1 MRSAMRNSKLER
13 PRTPAGRRPMRA
25 ALKVLSGDAATRHG
39 ADAAAQISELEGALA
54 MASKAV
60 KDARTANARLR
71 EAIEILPQG
80 IVFLDSEGRYVLW
93 NEQYAEIYHRSADL
107 FKVGVR
113 LADTLRVG
121 VMRGDYPAAKGREEE
136 WIAER
141 LKKLTSP
148 SERHEQWLSDGRCIL
163 IEERRT
169 GDGGIVGLRVDITE
183 LKERE
188 ASFRLLF
195 EANPVPMYVVAQSGK
210 TILSANAAARN
221 HYGYP
226 GTDMIGR
233 PVHGLHLED
242 DYTRLDELY
251 SPAPGIL
258 ADHVWTHLKRDGTRI
273 EVAIFSQAIVHER
286 APAVLVAA
294 VDITERRRAEAQVAY
309 LAHHDPLTGLVNR
322 TRHLEHAE
330 EMLAKAKRDGGM
342 GASLCVGLDN
352 FKSVNETMGP
362 AAGDLLLQVV
372 AQRITNTLR
381 QGSMA
386 ARLGGDEFG
395 VIMSDVTDLD
405 EVSTV
410 ARRLIE
416 VISGPY
422 KIQGQP
428 VTIGASIGIAVAPGD
443 GEEAGKLL
451 KNANLALSQ
460 VKLRGKGAFRYF
472 EAEMNARAQERRN
485 LERDLRAAIETD
497 GLDVHYQPLIS
508 LANGRIVAAEALVR
522 WSHAERGFISPAE
535 FIPIA
540 EQAGLIWALGDFVL
554 NRACRDATNWPEDMR
569 VAVNLSPM
577 QFRCG
582 NVRDMVEHALS
593 ATGLDPNRLELEITE
608 SLFLDRSN
616 VVLDTLAELRKLGAR
631 IAMDDFGTGYSSLG
645 YLCSFP
651 FDKIKID
658 RSFVQGIS
666 GNVEQQAVV
675 RAIVG
680 LGETLGKT
688 VTAEGIETSD
698 ELACLRNIGCE
709 QGQGF
714 LFSKALPQ
722 KDILSFANKRRPR
735 QPARNGRTAAA
746 VLDS

>member
-1 MRSAMRNSKLER
+1 MR
-13 PRTPAGRRPMRA
+13 RTPAGRRPLRA
-25 ALKVLSGDAATRHG
+25 ALKVLTGAAATRHG
-39 ADAAAQISELEGALA
+39 ADAASHISELEAALD
-54 MASKAV
+54 MARTATNE
-60 KDARTANARLR
+60 ARTANARLR

-80 IVFLDSEGRYVLW
+80 IVFLDAEGRYVLW
-93 NEQYAEIYHRSADL
+93 NEQYAKIYHRTADL

-136 WIAER
+136 WISER
-141 LKKLTSP
+141 LQKMTSP
-148 SERHEQWLSDGRCIL
+148 KERHEQWLSDGRCIL

-169 GDGGIVGLRVDITE
+169 NDGGIIGLRVDITE

-195 EANPVPMYVVAQSGK
+195 EANPVPMYVVSQNGK
-210 TILSANAAARN
+210 TILSANAAARD

-233 PVHGLHLED
+233 PVHCLHVEQD
-242 DYTRLDELY
+242 HERLDALY

-258 ADHVWTHLKRDGTRI
+258 ADHVWTHLKRDGSNI

-309 LAHHDPLTGLVNR
+309 LAHHDPLTGLANR
-322 TRHLEHAE
+322 AHHLEHAE
-330 EMLAKAKRDGGM
+330 EMLASIKEKDGI
-342 GASLCVGLDN
+342 GASLCIGLDN
-352 FKSVNETMGP
+352 FKSINETMGP
-362 AAGDLLLQVV
+362 AAGDLLLQAVSR
-372 AQRITNTLR
+372 RIGKTLR

-395 VIMSDVTDLD
+395 IIMSDITEPD
-405 EVSTV
+405 EAGAV
-410 ARRLIE
+410 AKRLIE
-416 VISGPY
+416 VISAPY
-422 KIQGQP
+422 KIQGQQ
-428 VTIGASIGIAVAPGD
+428 VTIGASVGIAIAPGD

-451 KNANLALSQ
+451 KNADLALSQ
-460 VKLRGKGAFRYF
+460 VKLRGKGSFRFF
-472 EAEMNARAQERRN
+472 EAEMNARAQERRR
-485 LERDLRAAIETD
+485 LEQDLRDAIEAKR
-497 GLDVHYQPLIS
+497 LDVHYQPLVS
-508 LANGRIVAAEALVR
+508 LATGRIVAAEALVR
-522 WSHAERGFISPAE
+522 WPHKERGFISPAE

-540 EQAGLIWALGDFVL
+540 EEAGLIWALGEFVL
-554 NRACRDATNWPEDMR
+554 SRACRDAVVWPESVR

-582 NVRDMVEHALS
+582 NVHDVVEAALKAS
-593 ATGLDPNRLELEITE
+593 GLAPDRLELEITE

-616 VVLDTLAELRKLGAR
+616 HVLDTLADLRKLGTR

-658 RSFVQGIS
+658 RSFVKGIS
-666 GNVEQQAVV
+666 ENVEQQAVV

-680 LGETLGKT
+680 LGQTLGKT
-688 VTAEGIETSD
+688 ITAEGIETAE
-698 ELACLRNIGCE
+698 ELACLRSIGCE

-714 LFSKALPQ
+714 LFSKARAQDALLPF
-722 KDILSFANKRRPR
+722 LSKRKPKRV
-735 QPARNGRTAAA
+735 A
-746 VLDS
+746 

>member
-1 MRSAMRNSKLER
+1 MGTAMTGRKLNAR
-13 PRTPAGRRPMRA
+13 RTPAGRRPLRA
-25 ALKVLSGDAATRHG
+25 ALKVLSGATATRHG
-39 ADAAAQISELEGALA
+39 ADAAAQISELEAALD
-54 MASKAV
+54 MARRATSE
-60 KDARTANARLR
+60 ARTANARLR

-80 IVFLDSEGRYVLW
+80 IVFLDAEGRYVLW
-93 NEQYAEIYHRSADL
+93 NEQYSQIYHRSADL
-107 FKVGVR
+107 FKVGAR

-121 VMRGDYPAAKGREEE
+121 VMRGDYPAAKGYEEE
-136 WIAER
+136 WIKER
-141 LKKLTSP
+141 LQKLTSP
-148 SERHEQWLSDGRCIL
+148 RDRHEQWLSDGRCIL

-169 GDGGIVGLRVDITE
+169 NDGGIIGLRVDITE

-195 EANPVPMYVVAQSGK
+195 EANPVPMYVVSQNGK
-210 TILSANAAARN
+210 TILSANAAARD

-226 GTDMIGR
+226 GSDMIGR
-233 PVHGLHLED
+233 PVHCLHLSD
-242 DYTRLDELY
+242 DHARLDELY

-258 ADHVWTHLKRDGTRI
+258 ADHIWTHLKRDGSNI

-309 LAHHDPLTGLVNR
+309 LAHHDPLTGLSNR
-322 TRHLEHAE
+322 ARHLEHAE
-330 EMLAKAKRDGGM
+330 EMLVAAKAGGTI

-352 FKSVNETMGP
+352 FKSINETMGP
-362 AAGDLLLQVV
+362 AAGDLLLQAVSR
-372 AQRITNTLR
+372 RITKTLR
-381 QGSMA
+381 NGCQA

-395 VIMSDVTDLD
+395 IIMSDVAEPE
-405 EVSTV
+405 EVSFV
-410 ARRLIE
+410 AKRLIE
-416 VISGPY
+416 VISAPY
-422 KIQGQP
+422 KIQSQQ
-428 VTIGASIGIAVAPGD
+428 VTIGASIGIAIAPSD

-460 VKLRGKGAFRYF
+460 VKLRGKGSYRYF
-472 EAEMNARAQERRN
+472 EAEMNARAQERRS
-485 LERDLRAAIETD
+485 LESDLRAAIETG
-497 GLDVHYQPLIS
+497 GLDVHYQPLVS

-522 WSHAERGFISPAE
+522 WPHKERGFISPAE

-540 EQAGLIWALGDFVL
+540 EEAGLIWALGDFVL
-554 NRACRDATNWPEDMR
+554 NRACHDAVAWPESVR

-582 NVRDMVEHALS
+582 NVRDMVEAALTS
-593 ATGLDPNRLELEITE
+593 TGLAADRLELEITE

-616 VVLDTLAELRKLGAR
+616 LVLDTLADLRKLGAR

-658 RSFVQGIS
+658 RSFVQGIA

-680 LGETLGKT
+680 LGQTLGKT
-688 VTAEGIETSD
+688 ITAEGIETAE
-698 ELACLRNIGCE
+698 ELACLRSIGCD

-714 LFSKALPQ
+714 LFSKARSQDTLLPF
-722 KDILSFANKRRPR
+722 LTKRKPKRV
-735 QPARNGRTAAA
+735 A
-746 VLDS
+746 

>member
-1 MRSAMRNSKLER
+1 MGASMKRRKSDSR
-13 PRTPAGRRPMRA
+13 RTVTGRRPLRA
-25 ALKVLSGDAATRHG
+25 ALKVLSGDAAARHG
-39 ADAAAQISELEGALA
+39 ADAAAQISELEAALE
-54 MASKAV
+54 MARTAIE
-60 KDARTANARLR
+60 DARTANARLR

-93 NEQYAEIYHRSADL
+93 NEQYSKIYHRSADL

-121 VMRGDYPAAKGREEE
+121 VMRGDYPSANGREEE

-141 LKKLTSP
+141 LQKLTSP
-148 SERHEQWLSDGRCIL
+148 RERHEQWLADGRCIL

-169 GDGGIVGLRVDITE
+169 SDGGIIGLRVDITE

-195 EANPVPMYVVAQSGK
+195 EANPVPMYVVSQTGK

-233 PVHGLHLED
+233 PVQCLHLGED
-242 DYTRLDELY
+242 SGRLDQLY
-251 SPAPGIL
+251 SSAPGIL
-258 ADHVWTHLKRDGTRI
+258 ADHVWTHLKRDGTNI

-286 APAVLVAA
+286 TPAVLVAA

-309 LAHHDPLTGLVNR
+309 LAHHDPLTGLANR
-322 TRHLEHAE
+322 ARHLEHAE
-330 EMLAKAKRDGGM
+330 EMLTAIKESGGI

-362 AAGDLLLQVV
+362 AAGDLLLQAVSRRV
-372 AQRITNTLR
+372 AKTLR
-381 QGSMA
+381 QGSKA

-395 VIMSDVTDLD
+395 IIMPDVAEPE
-405 EVSTV
+405 EVSVV

-416 VISGPY
+416 VISAPY
-422 KIQGQP
+422 KIQGQQ
-428 VTIGASIGIAVAPGD
+428 VTIGASIGIAIAPSD
-443 GEEAGKLL
+443 GAEAGHLL

-472 EAEMNARAQERRN
+472 EEEMNARAQERRS
-485 LERDLRAAIETD
+485 LESDLRAALETG
-497 GLDVHYQPLIS
+497 GLDVHYQPLVS
-508 LANGRIVAAEALVR
+508 LSTGRIVAAEALVR
-522 WSHAERGFISPAE
+522 WTDHRRGYVSPAE

-540 EQAGLIWALGDFVL
+540 EEAGLIWALGDFVL
-554 NRACRDATNWPEDMR
+554 TRACRDATSWPEDVR

-582 NVRDMVEHALS
+582 NVRDMVKAALT
-593 ATGLDPNRLELEITE
+593 ATGLAPGRLELEITE

-616 VVLDTLAELRKLGAR
+616 HVLDALAELRKLGTR

-658 RSFVQGIS
+658 RSFVEGIS
-666 GNVEQQAVV
+666 GNVEKQAVV

-688 VTAEGIETSD
+688 ITAEGIETAD
-698 ELACLRNIGCE
+698 ELACLRSIGCE

-714 LFSKALPQ
+714 LFSKARAQDALLPF
-722 KDILSFANKRRPR
+722 LTKRKPKRV
-735 QPARNGRTAAA
+735 A
-746 VLDS
+746 

>member
-1 MRSAMRNSKLER
+1 MKRRNVEKRL
-13 PRTPAGRRPMRA
+13 TPAGRRPMRA
-25 ALKVLSGDAATRHG
+25 ALKVLRGDVATRHG
-39 ADAAAQISELEGALA
+39 ADAAAQISELEAALK
-54 MASKAV
+54 MARTAV
-60 KDARTANARLR
+60 EGARTANARLR

-93 NEQYAEIYHRSADL
+93 NEQYAQIYHRSADL
-107 FKVGVR
+107 FKVGAR

-121 VMRGDYPAAKGREEE
+121 VMRGDYPAAKGHEEE

-141 LKKLTSP
+141 LEKLKTP

-163 IEERRT
+163 IEERHT
-169 GDGGIVGLRVDITE
+169 SDGGVIGLRVDITE

-188 ASFRLLF
+188 TSFRLLF

-210 TILSANAAARN
+210 AILSANAAARN
-221 HYGYP
+221 HYGYA
-226 GTDMIGR
+226 GTELIGR
-233 PVHGLHLED
+233 PAHCLHLGD
-242 DYTRLDELY
+242 DHDRLEELY

-258 ADHVWTHLKRDGTRI
+258 ADHVWTHLKRDGSKI

-309 LAHHDPLTGLVNR
+309 LAHHDALTGLANR
-322 TRHLEHAE
+322 ARHLEQAE
-330 EMLAKAKRDGGM
+330 EMLAAIRVGSGA

-352 FKSVNETMGP
+352 FKSVNETLGP
-362 AAGDLLLQVV
+362 AAGDLLLQAV
-372 AQRITNTLR
+372 ARRITQSLR
-381 QGSMA
+381 QGCVA

-395 VIMSDVTDLD
+395 IIIPDASDL
-405 EVSTV
+405 EEISAV
-410 ARRLIE
+410 ARRLID
-416 VISGPY
+416 VIGSPF
-422 KIQGQP
+422 KIQGQKIN
-428 VTIGASIGIAVAPGD
+428 IGASIGIAVAPGD

-472 EAEMNARAQERRN
+472 EPEMNARAQERRR
-485 LERDLRAAIETD
+485 LEWDLRAAIE
-497 GLDVHYQPLIS
+497 GNALDVHYQPLVS
-508 LANGRIVAAEALVR
+508 LSNGRVVAAEALVR
-522 WSHAERGFISPAE
+522 WTHPERGYVSPAE

-540 EQAGLIWALGDFVL
+540 EEAGLIWALGDFVL
-554 NRACRDATNWPEDMR
+554 RRACRDATVWPSSMR

-582 NVRDMVEHALS
+582 NVRDMVSDALAS
-593 ATGLDPNRLELEITE
+593 TGLEPNRLELEITE

-616 VVLDTLAELRKLGAR
+616 LVLDTLADLRKLGAR

-658 RSFVQGIS
+658 RSFVNGIAD
-666 GNVEQQAVV
+666 NVERQAVV

-688 VTAEGIETSD
+688 ITAEGIETEQ
-698 ELACLRNIGCE
+698 ELACLRAIGCE

-714 LFSKALPQ
+714 LFSKARPQEALLPF
-722 KDILSFANKRRPR
+722 LTKRKPKRV
-735 QPARNGRTAAA
+735 A
-746 VLDS
+746 

>member
-1 MRSAMRNSKLER
+1 MSTAIKGRKSTARH
-13 PRTPAGRRPMRA
+13 TPAGRRPLRA
-25 ALKVLSGDAATRHG
+25 ALKVLSGAVATRHG
-39 ADAAAQISELEGALA
+39 ADAAAQISELEAALD
-54 MASKAV
+54 MARTATN
-60 KDARTANARLR
+60 DARTANARLR

-93 NEQYAEIYHRSADL
+93 NEHYSKIYHRSADL
-107 FKVGVR
+107 FKVGAR

-136 WIAER
+136 WIKER
-141 LKKLTSP
+141 LQKLTSP
-148 SERHEQWLSDGRCIL
+148 RERHEQWLSDGRCIL

-169 GDGGIVGLRVDITE
+169 NDGGIIGLRVDITE

-195 EANPVPMYVVAQSGK
+195 EANPVPMYVVSQNGK
-210 TILSANAAARN
+210 TVLSANAAARD

-226 GTDMIGR
+226 GTDLIGR
-233 PVHGLHLED
+233 PVHCLHLEQD
-242 DYTRLDELY
+242 HDRLDELY

-258 ADHVWTHLKRDGTRI
+258 ADHVWSHLKRDGSNI

-309 LAHHDPLTGLVNR
+309 LAHHDPLTGLANR
-322 TRHLEHAE
+322 ARHLEQAG
-330 EMLAKAKRDGGM
+330 EMLTAIKENGGL
-342 GASLCVGLDN
+342 GASLCIGLDN
-352 FKSVNETMGP
+352 FKSINETMGP
-362 AAGDLLLQVV
+362 AAGDLLLQAVSR
-372 AQRITNTLR
+372 RITKTLR
-381 QGSMA
+381 QGSIP

-395 VIMSDVTDLD
+395 IIMSDIA
-405 EVSTV
+405 EPEEASTV
-410 ARRLIE
+410 AKRLIE
-416 VISGPY
+416 VISAPY
-422 KIQGQP
+422 KIQSQQI
-428 VTIGASIGIAVAPGD
+428 TIGASIGIAIAPGD

-451 KNANLALSQ
+451 KNADLALSQ
-460 VKLRGKGAFRYF
+460 VKLRGKGSFRFF
-472 EAEMNARAQERRN
+472 EAEMNARAQERRR
-485 LERDLRAAIETD
+485 LEQDLRDAIENN

-508 LANGRIVAAEALVR
+508 LATGRIVAAEALVR
-522 WSHAERGFISPAE
+522 WPHKERGFISPVE

-540 EQAGLIWALGDFVL
+540 EEAGLIWALGDFVL
-554 NRACRDATNWPEDMR
+554 NRACRDAVAWPDSVR

-582 NVRDMVEHALS
+582 NVRDMVEAALAGS
-593 ATGLDPNRLELEITE
+593 GLAPDRLELEITE

-616 VVLDTLAELRKLGAR
+616 LVLDTLADLRKLGTR

-658 RSFVQGIS
+658 RSFVQGIA

-680 LGETLGKT
+680 LGQTLGKT
-688 VTAEGIETSD
+688 ITAEGIETAE
-698 ELACLRNIGCE
+698 ELACLRSIGCE

-714 LFSKALPQ
+714 LFSKARTQDALLPF
-722 KDILSFANKRRPR
+722 LTKRKPKRV
-735 QPARNGRTAAA
+735 A
-746 VLDS
+746 

>member
-1 MRSAMRNSKLER
+1 MRRKMTKRSAVVRR
-13 PRTPAGRRPMRA
+13 GPGGRRPLRA

-39 ADAAAQISELEGALA
+39 ADAAAQISELEAALQMARTA
-54 MASKAV
+54 MEE
-60 KDARTANARLR
+60 ARTANARLR
-71 EAIEILPQG
+71 DAIEILPQG
-80 IVFLDSEGRYVLW
+80 IVFLDADGRYVLW
-93 NEQYAEIYHRSADL
+93 NEQYARIYRRSADL

-121 VMRGDYPAAKGREEE
+121 VMRGDYPAAAGREEE

-141 LKKLTSP
+141 LEKMMTP
-148 SERHEQWLSDGRCIL
+148 GERHEQWLSDGRCIL
-163 IEERRT
+163 IDERRT
-169 GDGGIVGLRVDITE
+169 RDGGVIGLRVDITE

-195 EANPVPMYVVAQSGK
+195 EANPVPMYVVAQAGK
-210 TILSANAAARN
+210 VILSANAAARE

-226 GTDMIGR
+226 GTDLIGR
-233 PVHGLHLED
+233 PVHCLHLAED
-242 DYTRLDELY
+242 HGRLDTLY
-251 SPAPGIL
+251 SPAPGLL
-258 ADHVWTHLKRDGTRI
+258 ADHVWAHLKRDGTAI
-273 EVAIFSQAIVHER
+273 EVAVFSQAIVHER
-286 APAVLVAA
+286 TPAVLVAA

-309 LAHHDPLTGLVNR
+309 LAHHDPLTGLANR
-322 TRHLEHAE
+322 ARHLDQAA
-330 EMLAKAKRDGGM
+330 EMLADMTRGESRG

-362 AAGDLLLQVV
+362 AAGDLLLQAV
-372 AQRITNTLR
+372 ARRIVNTLR

-386 ARLGGDEFG
+386 ARVGGDEFG
-395 VIMSDVTDLD
+395 ILLPDIVEPE
-405 EVSTV
+405 EVSAV
-410 ARRLIE
+410 ARRLLEAI
-416 VISGPY
+416 GAPFM
-422 KIQGQP
+422 IQGQP

-443 GEEAGKLL
+443 GDEAGKLL

-472 EAEMNARAQERRN
+472 EPEMNARAQERRR
-485 LERDLRAAIETD
+485 LEQDLRAAIE
-497 GLDVHYQPLIS
+497 GGSLEVHYQPLVS
-508 LANGRIVAAEALVR
+508 LTTGRIVAAEALVR
-522 WSHAERGFISPAE
+522 WNHSECGFISPAE

-540 EQAGLIWALGDFVL
+540 EEAGLIWTVGNFVL
-554 NRACRDATNWPEDMR
+554 ERACRDATAWPAHMR

-577 QFRCG
+577 QFCFG
-582 NVRDMVEHALS
+582 DVRAMVEAALKS
-593 ATGLDPNRLELEITE
+593 SGLAPDRLELEITE

-616 VVLDTLAELRKLGAR
+616 QVLDTLADLRKLGTR

-658 RSFVQGIS
+658 RSFVHGIA

-688 VTAEGIETSD
+688 ITAEGIETD
-698 ELACLRNIGCE
+698 AELACLRTIGCE

-714 LFSKALPQ
+714 LFSKARPQEALLPF
-722 KDILSFANKRRPR
+722 ITRRRPKR
-735 QPARNGRTAAA
+735 VA
-746 VLDS
+746 

>member
-1 MRSAMRNSKLER
+1 MKRLKYEKR
-13 PRTPAGRRPMRA
+13 PSQAGRRPLRA
-25 ALKVLSGDAATRHG
+25 ALKVLSGEVATRHG
-39 ADAAAQISELEGALA
+39 GLGAQLSELEGALR
-54 MASKAV
+54 MARNAV
-60 KDARTANARLR
+60 EGARLANARLR

-93 NEQYAEIYHRSADL
+93 NEQYSRIYHRSADL
-107 FKVGVR
+107 FKVGAK

-121 VMRGDYPAAKGREEE
+121 VMRGDYPAAKGCEDE

-141 LKKLTSP
+141 LAKMRTP
-148 SERHEQWLSDGRCIL
+148 QERHEQWLSDGRCIL
-163 IEERRT
+163 IEERHT
-169 GDGGIVGLRVDITE
+169 SDGGIIGLRVDITE

-195 EANPVPMYVVAQSGK
+195 EANPVPMFVVSEAGK

-226 GTDMIGR
+226 EAELIGK
-233 PVHGLHLED
+233 PVHSLHVTGD
-242 DYTRLDELY
+242 RGQLDALY
-251 SPAPGIL
+251 SSEPGIL
-258 ADHVWTHLKRDGTRI
+258 ADHVWTHLKRDGSAI
-273 EVAIFSQAIVHER
+273 EVAIYSQSIVHDR
-286 APAVLVAA
+286 SPAVLVAA

-309 LAHHDPLTGLVNR
+309 LAHHDPLTGLANR
-322 TRHLEHAE
+322 TAHIEHAE
-330 EMLAKAKRDGGM
+330 QMLSAISVSGGL

-362 AAGDLLLQVV
+362 AAGDLLLQ
-372 AQRITNTLR
+372 ACARRISKTLR
-381 QGSMA
+381 QGSEA
-386 ARLGGDEFG
+386 ARVGGDEFG
-395 VIMSDVTDLD
+395 IVMRDVSDPE
-405 EVSTV
+405 EVSAV
-410 ARRLIE
+410 ARRLID
-416 VISGPY
+416 VIGAPF
-422 KIQGQP
+422 KIQGQQ

-460 VKLRGKGAFRYF
+460 VKLRGKGSFRYF
-472 EAEMNARAQERRN
+472 EAEMNARAQERRR
-485 LERDLRAAIETD
+485 LESDLRTAIE
-497 GLDVHYQPLIS
+497 GNALDVHYQPLVS
-508 LANGRIVAAEALVR
+508 LTSGRIVAAEALVR
-522 WSHAERGFISPAE
+522 WAHGERGFISPAE

-540 EQAGLIWALGDFVL
+540 EEAGLIWALGDFVL
-554 NRACRDATNWPEDMR
+554 RRACRDATAWPEHVR

-582 NVRDMVEHALS
+582 NVREMVESALA
-593 ATGLDPNRLELEITE
+593 ATGLSPDRLELEITE

-616 VVLDTLAELRKLGAR
+616 MVLDTLADLRNLGTH

-658 RSFVQGIS
+658 RSFVQGIAS
-666 GNVEQQAVV
+666 NVEKQAVV

-688 VTAEGIETSD
+688 TTAEGIETD
-698 ELACLRNIGCE
+698 AELACLRSIGCE
-709 QGQGF
+709 QGQGY
-714 LFSKALPQ
+714 LFSKARPQDALLPF
-722 KDILSFANKRRPR
+722 LTKRKPKRV
-735 QPARNGRTAAA
+735 A
-746 VLDS
+746 

>member
-1 MRSAMRNSKLER
+1 MKRRKFETRLS
-13 PRTPAGRRPMRA
+13 PTGRRPLRA
-25 ALKVLSGDAATRHG
+25 ALKVLRGDAAARHG
-39 ADAAAQISELEGALA
+39 ADAAAQISELESALE
-54 MASKAV
+54 MARKAV
-60 KDARTANARLR
+60 EEARTADARLR
-71 EAIEILPQG
+71 EAIDILPQG

-93 NEQYAEIYHRSADL
+93 NEEYAKIYHRSADL
-107 FKVGVR
+107 FKVGVK
-113 LADTLRVG
+113 LADTLRIG
-121 VMRGDYPAAKGREEE
+121 VARGDYPAAKGREEE

-141 LKKLTSP
+141 LAKMLNP
-148 SERHEQWLSDGRCIL
+148 SDRHEQWLSDGRCIL

-169 GDGGIVGLRVDITE
+169 SDGGIIGLRVDITE

-195 EANPVPMYVVAQSGK
+195 EANPVPMYVVAQNGR
-210 TILSANAAARN
+210 TILSANAAARE

-226 GTDMIGR
+226 GTELIGR
-233 PVHGLHLED
+233 PVHCLHHQD
-242 DYTRLDELY
+242 DHGRIEELY

-258 ADHVWTHLKRDGTRI
+258 ADHVWTHLKRDGTQI

-286 APAVLVAA
+286 APALLVAA

-309 LAHHDPLTGLVNR
+309 LAHHDALTGLANR
-322 TRHLEHAE
+322 TRHLEHAA
-330 EMLAKAKRDGGM
+330 EMLAAMSRGGRG

-362 AAGDLLLQVV
+362 AAGDLLLQAV
-372 AQRITNTLR
+372 ARRITGTLR
-381 QGSMA
+381 DGSMA

-395 VIMSDVTDLD
+395 IIMPDVVEPD
-405 EVSTV
+405 EVSAV
-410 ARRLIE
+410 AKRIID
-416 VISGPY
+416 VISAPMT
-422 KIQGQP
+422 IQGQQ
-428 VTIGASIGIAVAPGD
+428 VTIGASIGIAIAPGD
-443 GEEAGKLL
+443 GDEAGKLL

-460 VKLRGKGAFRYF
+460 VKLRGKGSFRYF
-472 EAEMNARAQERRN
+472 EAEMNARAQERRR
-485 LERDLRAAIETD
+485 LERDLRLAIE
-497 GLDVHYQPLIS
+497 GESLEVHYQPLVA
-508 LANGRIVAAEALVR
+508 LATGHIVAAEALVR
-522 WSHAERGFISPAE
+522 WRHGERGYVSPAE

-540 EQAGLIWALGDFVL
+540 EEAGLIWALGNFVL
-554 NRACRDATNWPEDMR
+554 RQACRDATAWPAHMR
-569 VAVNLSPM
+569 VAVNLSPL

-582 NVRDMVEHALS
+582 SVHEMVHDALMG
-593 ATGLDPNRLELEITE
+593 TGLKPERLELEITE

-616 VVLDTLAELRKLGAR
+616 VVLDTLGELRKLGTR

-658 RSFVQGIS
+658 RSFVRGID

-688 VTAEGIETSD
+688 ITAEGIETGA
-698 ELACLRNIGCE
+698 ELSCLRGIGCE

-714 LFSKALPQ
+714 LFSKARAQADL
-722 KDILSFANKRRPR
+722 LSFIAKRKPKRV
-735 QPARNGRTAAA
+735 A
-746 VLDS
+746 